1 MSARGG
7 AGAGRIFVEGHLVTR
22 KRIFRLLLLPFVIFA
37 SIVAIFA
44 FDLGSY
50 LSFENLADNR
60 EWLSDAVAANAVLV
74 AITFIGIY
82 ATAVA
87 FSVPGA
93 TVLTL
98 SSGFLFGTILGA
110 AYAVIGATLGATAL
124 FLIARTSFGE
134 VFRSRTEGV
143 LGKLKE
149 GFGRNA
155 LSYLLF
161 LRFVPLFPFFLINL
175 AAGFLEIPTRIF
187 VVGTGIGI
195 IPGAL
200 IYASVGNGLGVVLDQ
215 GEVPDLGIIFTPSIL
230 LPLVGLGLLSLL
242 PVLVKRLR
250 GRRDGTANG

>member
-1 MSARGG
+1 MA
-7 AGAGRIFVEGHLVTR
+7 V
-22 KRIFRLLLLPFVIFA
+22 KRIIRLLLLPFLFA
-37 SIVAIFA
+37 LSIVVIFA
-44 FDLGSY
+44 FDLGSF

-60 EWLSDAVAANAVLV
+60 QWLSDAVAANALLV
-74 AITFIGIY
+74 AVAFIGIY
-82 ATAVA
+82 ALAVA

-134 VFRSRTEGV
+134 IFRSRTEGV
-143 LGKLKE
+143 LGRVKE
-149 GFGRNA
+149 GFQRDA

-175 AAGFLEIPTRIF
+175 AAAFLEIPTRIF
-187 VVGTGIGI
+187 VIGTGVGI

-200 IYASVGNGLGVVLDQ
+200 VYASVGNGLGVVLDQ
-215 GEVPDLGIIFTPSIL
+215 GEAPDLGIIFTPPIL
-230 LPLVGLGLLSLL
+230 LPLLGLGFLSLV
-242 PVLVKRLR
+242 PILVKRWR
-250 GRRDGTANG
+250 GRRNESPNG

>member
-1 MSARGG
+1 MT
-7 AGAGRIFVEGHLVTR
+7 V
-22 KRIFRLLLLPFVIFA
+22 KRISRLLLLPFLFA
-37 SIVAIFA
+37 ISIVAIFA

-50 LSFENLADNR
+50 LSFENLAENR
-60 EWLSDAVAANAVLV
+60 QWLSDAVAANVVLI
-74 AITFIGIY
+74 ALAFIAIY
-82 ATAVA
+82 AAAVA
-87 FSVPGA
+87 LSVPGA

-143 LGKLKE
+143 LGRVKE
-149 GFGRNA
+149 GFQRDA

-175 AAGFLEIPTRIF
+175 AAAFLEVPTRIF
-187 VVGTGIGI
+187 VIGTGIGI

-200 IYASVGNGLGVVLDQ
+200 VYASVGNGLGVVLDQ
-215 GEVPDLGIIFTPSIL
+215 GEAPDLGIIFTPSIL
-230 LPLVGLGLLSLL
+230 LPLLGLGLLSLV
-242 PVLVKRLR
+242 PILVKRLR
-250 GRRDGTANG
+250 GRRSGLPNG

>member
-1 MSARGG
+1 
-7 AGAGRIFVEGHLVTR
+7 VTV
-22 KRIFRLLLLPFVIFA
+22 KRISRLLLLPLLFA
-37 SIVAIFA
+37 ISIVAIFA

-50 LSFENLADNR
+50 LSFENLVENR
-60 EWLSDAVAANAVLV
+60 QWLSDAVAANAVLI
-74 AITFIGIY
+74 AFAFIAIY
-82 ATAVA
+82 AAAVA
-87 FSVPGA
+87 LSVPGA

-143 LGKLKE
+143 LGRVKE
-149 GFGRNA
+149 GFQRNA

-175 AAGFLEIPTRIF
+175 AAAFLEVPTRIF
-187 VVGTGIGI
+187 VIGTGIGI

-200 IYASVGNGLGVVLDQ
+200 VYASVGNGLGVVLDQ

-230 LPLVGLGLLSLL
+230 LSLLGLGLLSLV
-242 PVLVKRLR
+242 PILVKRLR
-250 GRRDGTANG
+250 GRRNGLPNG